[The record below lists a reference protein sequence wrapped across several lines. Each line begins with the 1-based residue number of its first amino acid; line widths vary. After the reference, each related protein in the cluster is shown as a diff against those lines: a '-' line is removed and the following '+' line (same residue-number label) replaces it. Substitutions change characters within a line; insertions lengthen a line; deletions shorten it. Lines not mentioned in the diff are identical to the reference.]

1 MNAPAEVKIATKD
14 GSQEEPK
21 GRGLGGVFKGST
33 GSKSWCLV
41 SIGLIEGQDNGDQR
55 KGKGNASASS
65 RVVRMQWRSRT
76 QAGHDPVILAAQE
89 PIIGKIE
96 KTSSSRLCMAA
107 DLLGRP
113 ETFLAQLSL

>member
-1 MNAPAEVKIATKD
+1 MA
-14 GSQEEPK
+14 
-21 GRGLGGVFKGST
+21 
-33 GSKSWCLV
+33 
-41 SIGLIEGQDNGDQR
+41 SIGWAEGQDDGDQR

-76 QAGHDPVILAAQE
+76 RATHDPVTVAAQE

-96 KTSSSRLCMAA
+96 KTSNTRHCMAA

-113 ETFLAQLSL
+113 ETFLAQLPLA